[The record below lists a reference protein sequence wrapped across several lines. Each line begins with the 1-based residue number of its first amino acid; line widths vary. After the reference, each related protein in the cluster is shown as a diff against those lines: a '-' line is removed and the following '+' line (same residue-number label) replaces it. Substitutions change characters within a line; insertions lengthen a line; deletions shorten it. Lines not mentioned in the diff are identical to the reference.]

1 MLVGIASLLVIAS
14 SWPGECPKGAVHAST
29 VDDVRGARG
38 VAIDG
43 RGLVACA
50 PEAIAATRAGGFE
63 DLVRVA
69 LSADGTGTIRS
80 SLASG
85 ARCAVD
91 VDIAPDGTIA
101 VADAAGSVELIAPD
115 GSHRVIGADMLQSA
129 SGIAWSGRHL
139 LVSDR
144 RARSVVVLSLED
156 VEISRFGSEVLG
168 DPQGLDAAS
177 DGRVFVADALRDCVW
192 CFDPAGEGRWTA
204 QARAIG
210 ERGQNP
216 GQFRVPRDVAVRERD
231 GTACI
236 AVADEQNHRIQM
248 LSADG
253 SFVGFFGMHAVIPR
267 QGEGR
272 IHYPCSVAF
281 DARGEVLAV
290 AEAFEDRVQLFRIQ
304 QEAVPV
310 DPSAGRSEF
319 ITSHFGAESAC
330 GADLLV
336 LLDAETDGVALLD
349 ARTTPPIHMSIIG
362 GFGALA
368 QRFGQ
373 VTALAVEEPSGR
385 VWVADRGKARID
397 VFDID
402 WDRSKPPIVD
412 MFLPRL
418 AKSFDVNSITDR
430 LQQGQVVKSLG
441 RPEFVDMAFAGGPSR
456 LVLLDSANRA
466 LLWTDLRFASPRLE
480 ALPGA
485 ALEPT
490 EIAIGTDGRIAVA
503 DPVAR
508 AVHVREASGRWES
521 LRRLGAIDFVRPS
534 GVGFLADGAMV
545 VADSAR
551 DACILGLPGGETR
564 VVGGRGVLDE
574 EFFDPESI
582 TLSPKGWIV
591 VDRGNHR
598 FQRFDDGGVWN
609 LTGSMGRYYDQ
620 KRRGSPGTA
629 PASTPEARSPNGGE
643 S

>member
-1 MLVGIASLLVIAS
+1 MLVGIASFIVIAS
-14 SWPGECPKGAVHAST
+14 AAAGDCPKGAVYAST
-29 VDDVRGARG
+29 VEDVRGARG
-38 VAIDG
+38 VAIDAQ
-43 RGLVACA
+43 GLVACA
-50 PEAIAATRAGGFE
+50 PESIAAARAGGFE
-63 DLVRVA
+63 DLVRVT

-80 SLASG
+80 SLGSG

-91 VDIAPDGTIA
+91 VDISADGMIA

-115 GSHRVIGADMLQSA
+115 GSRRVIGADILESA
-129 SGIAWSGRHL
+129 SGIAWSGRNL

-144 RARSVVVLSLED
+144 RARAVVVLSLDDTEL
-156 VEISRFGSEVLG
+156 SRFGAETLG

-192 CFDPAGEGRWTA
+192 SFAPAGEGRWSA

-216 GQFRVPRDVAVRERD
+216 GQFRVPRDVAVREKD
-231 GTACI
+231 GTVCI

-272 IHYPCSVAF
+272 IHYPCGVAF
-281 DARGEVLAV
+281 DPRGEVLAV

-330 GADLLV
+330 GSDLLV
-336 LLDAETDGVALLD
+336 MLDTETDGVALLD

-373 VTALAVEEPSGR
+373 VTALAVEEPGGR

-397 VFDID
+397 VFDIE

-430 LQQGQVVKSLG
+430 LQQGHGVKSLR
-441 RPEFVDMAFAGGPSR
+441 RPEFVDMAFTGSPAGIV
-456 LVLLDSANRA
+456 LVDGANRA
-466 LLWTDLRFASPRLE
+466 LLWADLRFAAPRLE
-480 ALPGA
+480 PLPDA

-490 EIAIGTDGRIAVA
+490 EIAVSSDGRIAVA

-508 AVHVREASGRWES
+508 AVHVREAAGRWAS
-521 LRRLGAIDFVRPS
+521 LQRLGAIDFMRPS
-534 GVGFLADGAMV
+534 GVGFLADGTMV

-551 DACILGLPGGETR
+551 DACILGLPDGGTR
-564 VVGGRGVLDE
+564 VIGERGVLDE
-574 EFFDPESI
+574 QFFDPQSI

-629 PASTPEARSPNGGE
+629 PASTPESRRPTGGE